1 MLLAPSTSDG
11 SVMRFSHIF
20 HNAENNTHTYRHKC
34 VCAGSREQ
42 QSNSLLISLLLRRLC
57 VGVAK
62 TIGTLALQFEPKKK
76 NK

>member
-1 MLLAPSTSDG
+1 MLLAQSTSDG

-20 HNAENNTHTYRHKC
+20 HNTKNNTHAKMN
-34 VCAGSREQ
+34 AGPREQ
-42 QSNSLLISLLLRRLC
+42 QSNSLLISLC

-62 TIGTLALQFEPKKK
+62 KIGALPLQFEPKKK